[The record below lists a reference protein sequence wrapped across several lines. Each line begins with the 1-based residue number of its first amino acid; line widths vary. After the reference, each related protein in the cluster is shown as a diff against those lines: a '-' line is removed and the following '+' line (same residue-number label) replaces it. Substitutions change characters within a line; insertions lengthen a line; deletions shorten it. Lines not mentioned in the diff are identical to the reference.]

1 MADELRVL
9 VGRLKAIVTEIEAVM
24 GAPKEMSKE
33 EYLKAD
39 ESTRETHDK
48 KKMGMLEEEEGEAKE

>member
-24 GAPKEMSKE
+24 GAPKPMNRE
-33 EYLKAD
+33 EYLAAD
-39 ESTRETHDK
+39 ENTREAHDK
-48 KKMGMLEEEEGEAKE
+48 KKMGMQEENEDAEGA